1 VQKYSEILKKNLTMI
16 GIFRTNI
23 NTLQDKDKVIDEIR
37 ANFSVVACSVD
48 IDDCDRVL
56 RIVSPQLGEEAII
69 AFVQRLGYHCDL
81 LD

>member
-1 VQKYSEILKKNLTMI
+1 MI

-23 NTLQDKDKVIDEIR
+23 NTLQDKNKVIGAIQ
-37 ANFSVVACSVD
+37 ANFSVMACSVD

-56 RIVSPQLGEEAII
+56 RVVSPQLVEDAIM
-69 AFVQRLGYHCDL
+69 AFVQKLGFYCDL

>member
-1 VQKYSEILKKNLTMI
+1 MI

-23 NTLQDKDKVIDEIR
+23 NTLHEKNKVIGEIT

-48 IDDCDRVL
+48 IEDCDRVL
-56 RIVSPQLGEEAII
+56 RIVSPQLGEDAII
-69 AFVQRLGYHCDL
+69 AFVQRLGYYCDL